1 MVDFRTSSAKWSREV
16 DGRKG
21 ERKKPNTIFLHG
33 SHKLALGA
41 LQSVAPTTR
50 KVDCS
55 IKFLVVDERG
65 LYNYQV
71 EGWLLLF
78 MCLELVLQSFSE
90 CLT

>member
-21 ERKKPNTIFLHG
+21 ERKNPNTVFLYG
-33 SHKLALGA
+33 SHKPALGA

-55 IKFLVVDERG
+55 IKFLVVDERV

-78 MCLELVLQSFSE
+78 ICLELVLQSFLSV
-90 CLT
+90 

>member
-1 MVDFRTSSAKWSREV
+1 MGGRE
-16 DGRKG
+16 K
-21 ERKKPNTIFLHG
+21 EKKANTIFLYG

-41 LQSVAPTTR
+41 LQSVTPTTR

-65 LYNYQV
+65 LYNYHA

-78 MCLELVLQSFSE
+78 ICLELVLQSFSE

>member
-55 IKFLVVDERG
+55 IKCLVVDERG

>member
-55 IKFLVVDERG
+55 IKFLVVDER
-65 LYNYQV
+65 LI
-71 EGWLLLF
+71 
-78 MCLELVLQSFSE
+78 
-90 CLT
+90 